1 MAQIPFALQISPGPH
16 FWEIVAYVFSQLP
29 SLGDAGLS
37 GHFLAI
43 NTSALGFDAGV
54 YGSAA
59 SLSHSTTEID
69 KMFSTM
75 NDTIQKRWKD
85 EAVLLKLEYKL
96 YDNFLDWFEEKY
108 DKGTAGGSPL
118 LPSRLLGNDS
128 LHDLAT
134 LTHALEAAANDEG
147 QIQAHLVAGQGTANV
162 VPRGGSN
169 AVHPAWRTAYLH
181 ISR

>member
-1 MAQIPFALQISPGPH
+1 M
-16 FWEIVAYVFSQLP
+16 AYVFSQLP
-29 SLGDAGLS
+29 ILGDAGLS
-37 GHFLAI
+37 GHFLAM

-54 YGSAA
+54 YGSTTL
-59 SLSHSTTEID
+59 LSHSTTEID
-69 KMFSTM
+69 RTFSIL

-85 EAVLLKLEYKL
+85 EAVLLKQECKL
-96 YDNFLDWFEEKY
+96 HDNFLDWFEEKY
-108 DKGTAGGSPL
+108 DKGRAGGSPL
-118 LPSRLLGNDS
+118 LPSRLIGNDS
-128 LHDLAT
+128 LRDLAT
-134 LTHALEAAANDEG
+134 LTHALKAAANYEG